1 MPFLRSNPRSLIINA
16 DRDATV
22 AQTSSRQ
29 NNLGTGFLAVSNR
42 VGDEIRENAFDKQR
56 ICVDCQRQRTRE
68 KEKTFGRRDRRKFSG
83 KFVKKF
89 RHIDVFHLDIKVSGF
104 NTAHFQK
111 LFDQRGNVLCRSP
124 KLCDDIL

>member
-1 MPFLRSNPRSLIINA
+1 MPFLRSNPRSLIVNA

-56 ICVDCQRQRTRE
+56 IRVDSQRQRARE

-89 RHIDVFHLDIKVSGF
+89 RHIDVFHLDI
-104 NTAHFQK
+104 
-111 LFDQRGNVLCRSP
+111 
-124 KLCDDIL
+124 